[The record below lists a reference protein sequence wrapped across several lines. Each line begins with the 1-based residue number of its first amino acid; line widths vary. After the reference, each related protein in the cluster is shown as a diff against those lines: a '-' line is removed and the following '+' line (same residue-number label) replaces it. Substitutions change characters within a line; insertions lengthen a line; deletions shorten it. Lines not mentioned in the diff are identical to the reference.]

1 MGSWRPNGASSIY
14 LRETIDLDI
23 YNTLKKSGKAMSFN
37 SYFAEALGKA
47 LSENPRLN
55 SVIRF
60 NRIYRREEV
69 EMFFHVYDNS
79 RFDDLS
85 GVKIKYQDEDTVESL
100 HKQFKNKV
108 TECFNGDPEFRL
120 VKKIFKY
127 APSFFSRAILD
138 ITAFLSY
145 TLNLDLT
152 RLGIPKDSF
161 GSIMVTNVSSFDM
174 GLTFTPIAP
183 YTRIPIVICISRVE
197 KRPVVR
203 DDKLTIAE
211 QLDLGIH
218 FDHRLIDGAQISLF
232 LKSLRHHL
240 YSHQVLL
247 KRDNNEVTN

>member
-23 YNTLKKSGKAMSFN
+23 YKTLKKSGKAISFN
-37 SYFAEALGKA
+37 SYFAEALGKS
-47 LSENPRLN
+47 LKENPRLN

-69 EMFFHVYDNS
+69 EMFFHVHDNS

-85 GVKIKYQDEDTVESL
+85 GVKIKYQDGDSIESL
-100 HKQFKNKV
+100 HQKFKTKL
-108 TECFNGDPEFRL
+108 TECFNGDPEFKL

-127 APSFFSRAILD
+127 TPAFLSRAILD
-138 ITAFLSY
+138 VTAFLSY
-145 TLNLDLT
+145 TLNLDLSK
-152 RLGIPKDSF
+152 LGIPKDSF

-183 YTRIPIVICISRVE
+183 YTRIPIVICISRTE
-197 KRPVVR
+197 KRAVVR
-203 DDKLTIAE
+203 DDKLAIAE

-232 LKSLRHHL
+232 LKSLRKNL
-240 YSHQVLL
+240 YCHQGLL
-247 KRDNNEVTN
+247 KREKDEVSN